1 MPSVCPTT
9 GKHSYPDWGTGVRYA
24 LRRSRRSG
32 KALRV
37 YACPCGGF
45 HLTRRAAWSER
56 KAA

>member
-1 MPSVCPTT
+1 MPPVCPLT

-37 YACPCGGF
+37 YACTCGGF
-45 HLTRRAAWSER
+45 HLTRRATWAER
-56 KAA
+56 AA